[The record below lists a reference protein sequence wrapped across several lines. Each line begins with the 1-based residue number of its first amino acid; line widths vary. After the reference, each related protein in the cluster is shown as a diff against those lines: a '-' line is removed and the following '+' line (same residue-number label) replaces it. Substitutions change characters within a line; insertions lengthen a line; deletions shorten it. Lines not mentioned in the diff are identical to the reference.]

1 MAVHGPDCY
10 LSEGKAKTGLVLA
23 PKLFWSL
30 ACAYHVF
37 DETGNGRTEV
47 PMDLT
52 EVNGIPERTVN
63 GVAVLSLTLGQS
75 PGFSFP
81 LMESGSWHEAEQEGT
96 MATALAELDLKS
108 PWATVLVT
116 TSVNVIRQDTVP
128 INPSC

>member
-1 MAVHGPDCY
+1 MHGPDCY

-37 DETGNGRTEV
+37 DEPGNGRTEV

-63 GVAVLSLTLGQS
+63 GVAVLGLTLGQS
-75 PGFSFP
+75 LGFSFP
-81 LMESGSWHEAEQEGT
+81 LMESGSWHEAEQEVQWPR
-96 MATALAELDLKS
+96 LWL
-108 PWATVLVT
+108 
-116 TSVNVIRQDTVP
+116 N
-128 INPSC
+128 